1 MIYIL
6 DSYGLIY
13 RSYYAFISRPL
24 INEEGQNVSA
34 VFGFFRNLLALLKSH
49 NPKCLAAA
57 FDSKTAT
64 FRHEMYKEYKATR
77 QKTPED
83 LHAQIPMIENILEAL
98 GVKVLREDGFE
109 ADDVIATI
117 AAECEKNNRKCGIL
131 SADKDLMQL
140 VTKNTHLFKPGKT
153 GGWDEV
159 DENGVREEWGVL
171 PEKMLDIL
179 SLVGD
184 TADNIPGVAGVGGKT
199 AVKFLDLYGSLEGIY
214 EHADEIP
221 GAIGNKIRD
230 GKENAFF
237 SRELIKLRYDV
248 PLSIGLDDLCCTSLD
263 YEKAAKLLYEYG
275 VTSVAKDYAAMAGIS
290 LKSEKSE
297 KAKKTEKV
305 ENNENLITVNTFTVK
320 DLEED
325 APLKTNHGKYT
336 TITEENQ
343 LKDYIHGI
351 LEKGSCAFDCETDG
365 LDTKNCRMAGFS
377 LSYEKGT
384 GVYIPLG
391 TGDNLFA
398 EPGLDINLAFNQLR
412 RIFCNDKMTIVMHNG
427 KFDLQVLSSH
437 GLFKNTT
444 NANNELKAK
453 ILDTMVAC
461 WLLESDRTSF
471 SLENLAER
479 KLGLATIA
487 YKDIVPKG
495 GTFFDVP
502 LEKATE
508 YASEDADLTWQLWE
522 IFKTALEKSG
532 LDKLFY
538 EIEMPILLILAE
550 MEQNGIRIEKEELNK
565 YGIELSAQLQNIEK
579 EIFEIVGHD
588 FNIASPKQL
597 QQVLFEERQLK
608 TVKKTKTGYS
618 TDTSVLEELAD
629 QDPVPAKI
637 LEYRG
642 LAKLISTYVD
652 ALPVLADSD
661 SRIHTSFVQTGTATG
676 RLSSREPNLQN
687 IPVRDEAGRKIR
699 MAFSAPKGRC
709 LVSADY
715 SQIELVI
722 LAHLSQDKNL
732 CHAFN
737 SGIDVHKATAALIF
751 GVSQDEVTPDMRRT
765 AKTINFG
772 VMYGMSAFRL
782 AKDLK
787 ITRTKAQ
794 DFINQY
800 FQTYNGVRN
809 FIDKTVEACE
819 ENGYVETIYKRRRFI
834 STINSKNKTEKAGAQ
849 RIAVNTP
856 IQGSAADIV
865 KIAMINVHKEL
876 KDKYPSA
883 KLLLQVHDEL
893 IVECDEN
900 EKDNVA
906 SLIKETM
913 ENVIKLQVPLKV
925 SVEKGNRWGEFH

>member
-49 NPKCLAAA
+49 NPNCLAAA
-57 FDSKTAT
+57 FDSTTTT

-83 LHAQIPMIENILEAL
+83 LHAQIPMIENILDAL
-98 GVKVLREDGFE
+98 GVKVLRKDGFE

-117 AAECEKNNRKCGIL
+117 AAECEKKQRKCGIL

-140 VTKNTHLFKPGKT
+140 VTKNTVLFKPGKT

-184 TADNIPGVAGVGGKT
+184 TADNVPGVPGVGTKT

-214 EHADEIP
+214 QHADEIS

-248 PLSIGLDDLCCTSLD
+248 PLNLNLEDLCCTSLN
-263 YEKAAKLLYEYG
+263 YEKAAKLLYQYG
-275 VTSVAKDYAAMAGIS
+275 VTSVAKEYAAMAGVS
-290 LKSEKSE
+290 LKSEKPIKAE
-297 KAKKTEKV
+297 KDDKNEKPTP
-305 ENNENLITVNTFTVK
+305 INTFAVE
-320 DLEED
+320 DLD
-325 APLKTNHGKYT
+325 SDIALKENTGKYT
-336 TITEENQ
+336 AITEESQ
-343 LKDYIHGI
+343 LKSYVDAI
-351 LEKGSCAFDCETDG
+351 LEKGACSFDCETDG
-365 LDTKNCRMAGFS
+365 LDTKNCKMAGFS
-377 LSYEKGT
+377 LSYEKGR

-391 TGDNLFA
+391 TGEDLFS
-398 EPGLDINLAFNQLR
+398 EPGLDINLAFKQLR
-412 RIFCNDKMTIVMHNG
+412 RIFCNEKMTIIMHNG
-427 KFDLQVLSSH
+427 KFDFQVLSSQ
-437 GLFKNTT
+437 GLFKSSEKS
-444 NANNELKAK
+444 NNKLKAK

-495 GTFFDVP
+495 NTFFDVP
-502 LEKATE
+502 LDKATK
-508 YASEDADLTWQLWE
+508 YAAEDADLTWQLWE
-522 IFKTALEKSG
+522 IFKPALEKSG
-532 LDKLFY
+532 LDELFY
-538 EIEMPILLILAE
+538 TMEMPVLLILAE
-550 MEQNGIRIEKEELNK
+550 MEQEGIKIEKEELAN
-565 YGIELSAQLQNIEK
+565 YSIELSAQLKNIEK
-579 EIFEIVGHD
+579 EIFQIVGHE

-608 TVKKTKTGYS
+608 TGKKTKTGYS

-629 QDPVPAKI
+629 FDPVPAKI

-642 LAKLISTYVD
+642 LAKLLSTYVD
-652 ALPVLADSD
+652 ALPVLADST

-676 RLSSREPNLQN
+676 RLSSRDPNLQN

-699 MAFSAPKGRC
+699 MAFSAPKGRT

-732 CHAFN
+732 CNAFN
-737 SGIDVHKATAALIF
+737 SGVDVHKATAALIF
-751 GVSQDEVTPDMRRT
+751 GVNPEEVTPDMRRT

-794 DFINQY
+794 DFITQY
-800 FQTYNGVRN
+800 FQTYSGVRA
-809 FIDKTVEACE
+809 FIDNTIKNCE
-819 ENGYVETIYKRRRFI
+819 DSGYVETIFKRRRFI
-834 STINSKNKTEKAGAQ
+834 PTINSRNKTEKAGAE

-865 KIAMINVHKEL
+865 KIAMINVYKEL

-900 EKDNVA
+900 HKDNVA
-906 SLIKETM
+906 NLIKETM
-913 ENVIKLQVPLKV
+913 EKVIKLQVPLKV
-925 SVEKGNRWGEFH
+925 SVETGKRWGEFH